1 MTTEKE
7 MGIICFDFDG
17 VIHSYSSGWLG
28 IDIIP
33 DKPVEGIKEEI
44 QRIRDS
50 GYKVHVFSARC
61 REEKGVAAITKY
73 LDKHNIVV
81 DEVSKNKPPA
91 IVSIDDRVICFDGEV
106 EGLKEKIDNFIPW
119 TDKKGE

>member
-1 MTTEKE
+1 MVTEKE

-28 IDIIP
+28 IDILP
-33 DKPVEGIKEEI
+33 DEPVEGIKEEI

-61 REEKGVAAITKY
+61 REGKGVAAIIEY
-73 LDKHNIVV
+73 LDKHNIIV

-91 IVSIDDRVICFDGEV
+91 IVSV
-106 EGLKEKIDNFIPW
+106 DNLRLW
-119 TDKKGE
+119 RRGGY